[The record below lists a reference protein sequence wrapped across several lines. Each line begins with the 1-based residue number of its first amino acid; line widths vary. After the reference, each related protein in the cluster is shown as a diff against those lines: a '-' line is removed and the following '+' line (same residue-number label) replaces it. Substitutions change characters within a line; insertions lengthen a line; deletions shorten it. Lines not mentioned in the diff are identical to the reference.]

1 MKKFLRRA
9 ASLLLAAFFVF
20 FCALLPS
27 SRGYALYNDAKYDSY
42 NNMNGTSGTHAQY
55 IVPNLYRQ
63 DASYTN
69 VKTFPLV
76 VSGSVEYFPL
86 DIFALYSYLDV
97 VYSKMAYGFYINN
110 TNNGHYV
117 AFDVENGATTTYD
130 LQSADLEA
138 KIFYQTYYVP
148 AREVCEILGM
158 RFESYDDPE
167 GGIRAARISDS
178 RAKYTLTELV
188 DIYSP
193 KKNTPETDD
202 NSQKPGPK
210 NPDTSEQQEP
220 DNTTQPPKQAEEDPY
235 LKVGTR
241 NLYITVENAPNANT
255 DRIISALDR
264 HGKKAIFFLEG
275 EAIKTYPETARKI
288 ITSGH
293 AVGIYFKVTGEEG
306 ELLGA
311 EDIISSIDAA
321 NDALWLVAKRKTRFV
336 RAESGY
342 ADGLKEE
349 ELAEELKK
357 AGYVSYDYS
366 LSAGDASGGAQRAYS
381 SLIESIVGSRP
392 SQQRTLFL
400 RFGSYSASAS
410 VIESLLEFSEKY
422 SQIKIMSTDEYTE
435 PPSFIAAD

>member
-20 FCALLPS
+20 FCASLPA

-42 NNMNGTSGTHAQY
+42 NNMNGTDGTHAQY

-86 DIFALYSYLDV
+86 DIFALYSYLEV
-97 VYSKMAYGFYINN
+97 VYSKMTYGFYINN

-117 AFDVENGATTTYD
+117 AFDIENGTTTTYE
-130 LQSADLEA
+130 LQSVDLEA
-138 KIFYQTYYVP
+138 KIFYRTYYVP

-188 DIYSP
+188 ELYSP

-202 NSQKPGPK
+202 NSQQPEVKEPYPVT
-210 NPDTSEQQEP
+210 PIEPISPPQPQE
-220 DNTTQPPKQAEEDPY
+220 EEDPY

-264 HGKKAIFFLEG
+264 HGKKAIFFLEE
-275 EAIKTYPETARKI
+275 EAIKTYPETARRI

-342 ADGLKEE
+342 ADGLMEE
-349 ELAEELKK
+349 ELAGELKK

-366 LSAGDASGGAQRAYS
+366 LSAADASGGAQRAYS

-410 VIESLLEFSEKY
+410 VIESQTNCITQMNTTMKKVSMKVPKNDLV
-422 SQIKIMSTDEYTE
+422 I
-435 PPSFIAAD
+435 